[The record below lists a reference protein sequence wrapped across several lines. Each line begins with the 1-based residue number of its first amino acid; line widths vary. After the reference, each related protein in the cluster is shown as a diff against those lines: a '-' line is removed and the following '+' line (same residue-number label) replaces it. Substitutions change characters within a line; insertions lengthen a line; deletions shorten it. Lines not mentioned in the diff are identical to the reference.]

1 MFSFPPPPTRSS
13 ERVSVPF
20 RSTPL
25 RSSVFG
31 ETRRSHGRGL
41 PSSIHPSTHLSNS
54 KSHFYP
60 APFRRGGTEGW
71 IHAPALPPT
80 GPDGA
85 ASGAARH
92 GHGTARPRPRPGH
105 GHGTA
110 RPREPRAAPLLLRE
124 RRGPRPWAAP
134 SSIRSLSPPPR
145 TPFLKNAT
153 LAFDLPVG
161 NKRENTKSELL
172 FGKE

>member
-92 GHGTARPRPRPGH
+92 GHGTARPRPRPGTATAT
-105 GHGTA
+105 GT
-110 RPREPRAAPLLLRE
+110 PRRASPPSWAPRAAAL
-124 RRGPRPWAAP
+124 
-134 SSIRSLSPPPR
+134 SSAKL
-145 TPFLKNAT
+145 NT
-153 LAFDLPVG
+153 LAFSATSHAVPKERNPGVWPP
-161 NKRENTKSELL
+161 R
-172 FGKE
+172 GK